1 MKTNVFRR
9 TRFLRTIFI
18 DPFIDIG
25 VGGNISVSV
34 SSFYGNYVD
43 RRPEPLRGND
53 MRERH
58 EE

>member
-1 MKTNVFRR
+1 METNVLRR
-9 TRFLRTIFI
+9 TRFLRTIFM
-18 DPFIDIG
+18 DLSIDIG
-25 VGGNISVSV
+25 VDGNISVSV

-43 RRPEPLRGND
+43 IRPEPLRGND